1 MKHFTIL
8 LILTV
13 LISGCAKQSPTENLV
28 DVANQ
33 TIDTMYNTV
42 PVECRTDTLTNL
54 RDTSKKQVRAI
65 DDACTLQKNEL
76 RAKIRERN
84 WVIASLVLLI
94 LLSAGVNMFLRPR
107 Q

>member
-1 MKHFTIL
+1 MI
-8 LILTV
+8 ILT
-13 LISGCAKQSPTENLV
+13 GCAKQSPTENLV
-28 DVANQ
+28 NTANQ

-42 PVECRTDTLTNL
+42 PVECRTDTLANL

-76 RAKIRERN
+76 QAKIRERN

-94 LLSAGVNMFLRPR
+94 LLSVGVNMFLRPR
-107 Q
+107 R